1 MSKCSQCSYQGLLWW
16 LSGKESACQCRR
28 HRFDPWVRMIPWRG
42 KWQPTPVFL
51 PGKCHGQRSLAGNS
65 PWGYKESDTTEWL
78 RKKRTQAHSCMLHMI
93 TSELELVHLSFCASV
108 FIACV
113 AVETSGSGLPPA
125 WLCRVNPWLRFS
137 SVMMSCFLC
146 SSDSGWDFTSANY
159 FLPSIISI
167 HMPYCM

>member
-1 MSKCSQCSYQGLLWW
+1 MQETQVWSLGQ
-16 LSGKESACQCRR
+16 E
-28 HRFDPWVRMIPWRG
+28 DPMKREMATYSSVLAWEIPW
-42 KWQPTPVFL
+42 TEE
-51 PGKCHGQRSLAGNS
+51 PGRQSSMGLQRV
-65 PWGYKESDTTEWL
+65 GYNWVTEKQMHTSML
-78 RKKRTQAHSCMLHMI
+78 LYITHYHIRTWN
-93 TSELELVHLSFCASV
+93 VHLSFCASV
-108 FIACV
+108 FTACV

-125 WLCRVNPWLRFS
+125 WLCRVNPRLRFS